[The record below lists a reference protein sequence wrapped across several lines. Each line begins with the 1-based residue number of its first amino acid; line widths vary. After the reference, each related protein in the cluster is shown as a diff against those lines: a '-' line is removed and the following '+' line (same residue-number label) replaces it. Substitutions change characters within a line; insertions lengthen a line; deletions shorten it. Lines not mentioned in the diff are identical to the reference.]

1 MRESKELPVS
11 EKILSRR
18 ERFIQ
23 NPLDKTRHLRYDS
36 HRCKGIQLYMPH
48 KGGAA
53 MKNQAYRMAMLYDF
67 YGELLTEKQ
76 KAVITQHFLNDLSL
90 NEVAIEHNITRQA
103 VLDMIRRT
111 EKLLLQYEDK
121 LQLVKKYLVRKEKVS
136 DVLKRLDALGND
148 EKIEDIKSLVS
159 QILD

>member
-1 MRESKELPVS
+1 MD
-11 EKILSRR
+11 KIYYITL
-18 ERFIQ
+18 
-23 NPLDKTRHLRYDS
+23 
-36 HRCKGIQLYMPH
+36 
-48 KGGAA
+48 
-53 MKNQAYRMAMLYDF
+53 LYDF
-67 YGELLTEKQ
+67 YGEL
-76 KAVITQHFLNDLSL
+76 QHFLNDLSL

>member
-1 MRESKELPVS
+1 MD
-11 EKILSRR
+11 KIYYITL
-18 ERFIQ
+18 
-23 NPLDKTRHLRYDS
+23 
-36 HRCKGIQLYMPH
+36 
-48 KGGAA
+48 
-53 MKNQAYRMAMLYDF
+53 LYDF

-136 DVLKRLDALGND
+136 DVCRCYN
-148 EKIEDIKSLVS
+148 
-159 QILD
+159 ILAFLQKLL

>member
-1 MRESKELPVS
+1 MD
-11 EKILSRR
+11 KIYCITL
-18 ERFIQ
+18 
-23 NPLDKTRHLRYDS
+23 
-36 HRCKGIQLYMPH
+36 
-48 KGGAA
+48 
-53 MKNQAYRMAMLYDF
+53 LYDF

>member
-1 MRESKELPVS
+1 MD
-11 EKILSRR
+11 KIYYITL
-18 ERFIQ
+18 
-23 NPLDKTRHLRYDS
+23 
-36 HRCKGIQLYMPH
+36 
-48 KGGAA
+48 
-53 MKNQAYRMAMLYDF
+53 LYDF

-76 KAVITQHFLNDLSL
+76 KAVITQHSL

>member
-1 MRESKELPVS
+1 MD
-11 EKILSRR
+11 KIYYITL
-18 ERFIQ
+18 
-23 NPLDKTRHLRYDS
+23 
-36 HRCKGIQLYMPH
+36 
-48 KGGAA
+48 
-53 MKNQAYRMAMLYDF
+53 LYDF

-148 EKIEDIKSLVS
+148 EKIEDILAGRTVTGKSGFGLYSLIKRIHLTYGIENPVIIQS
-159 QILD
+159 EVGVGTEIIVTIKKIKMEK